1 MDSSLCYGVGLV
13 HCRITIRKE
22 SMDEEKLEQAF
33 IAWVNKEERIVTFRD
48 TEGFEKLTFQSQED
62 KLSYIYNLC
71 ETGYKIM

>member
-1 MDSSLCYGVGLV
+1 M
-13 HCRITIRKE
+13 E
-22 SMDEEKLEQAF
+22 EEKLKQVF
-33 IAWVNKEERIVTFRD
+33 LAWVNKQERIVTFRD

>member
-1 MDSSLCYGVGLV
+1 
-13 HCRITIRKE
+13 
-22 SMDEEKLEQAF
+22 MDEEKLEQAF

-62 KLSYIYNLC
+62 KLSYIYNMC

>member
-1 MDSSLCYGVGLV
+1 
-13 HCRITIRKE
+13 
-22 SMDEEKLEQAF
+22 MDEEKLEQAF
-33 IAWVNKEERIVTFRD
+33 IALVNKEERIVTFRD

>member
-1 MDSSLCYGVGLV
+1 
-13 HCRITIRKE
+13 
-22 SMDEEKLEQAF
+22 MDEEKLEQTF
-33 IAWVNKEERIVTFRD
+33 IVWVNKEERIVTFRD